1 MTEAAEPKG
10 KTRKYIEMV
19 TTTGKDVVA
28 FLRDAILFIFAFLL
42 LLFPV
47 QFNSILTAAGFE
59 EGSFAGLKWKN
70 KVERSTEEL
79 AEAQDIIAR
88 QNQQN
93 KSLVAT
99 LTEVQGKVND
109 PGLQEKVAD
118 IKESSKALSLDVVKV
133 QSSVRQTIQ
142 TNSELLN
149 KAVRNYDDKYVVVF
163 GGDAKL
169 QDAKYEAETV
179 APKLGIPNAT
189 IQLKQGSYRT
199 VVIADSRSEADS
211 LLAKV
216 KSRRSDAYIVPL
228 STWCPNSTPRDGYS
242 ECDGE

>member
-1 MTEAAEPKG
+1 MTEPAETKG

-70 KVERSTEEL
+70 KVEKSTEEL

-88 QNQQN
+88 QSEQNQR
-93 KSLVAT
+93 LVAT
-99 LTEVQGKVND
+99 LTDVQQRVND
-109 PGLQEKVAD
+109 PALTSKVED
-118 IKESSKALSLDVVKV
+118 IKEAGKALSMDAVKV
-133 QSSVRQTIQ
+133 QSSVQQTIQ
-142 TNSELLN
+142 SNSELLN
-149 KAVRNYDDKYVVVF
+149 KAVRSYDEKYVVVF
-163 GGDAKL
+163 GADAKL
-169 QDAKYEAETV
+169 EDAKYEAETV

-199 VVIADSRSEADS
+199 VVVAGSKGEADS

-216 KSRRSDAYIVPL
+216 KSRRSDAYIVRL

-242 ECDGE
+242 ECIGE